1 MRFFSFSRTDIINRE
16 PSFRLLTTE
25 TGPSGTARTCFVYF
39 AHLIKIILTLL
50 FSNYIIVAMIDKT
63 QTVAELMM
71 YFYRVVNKVN
81 ELEKMPYDFGVGEK
95 LYPSE
100 IHTIQAIG
108 HNSGIN
114 VTSLA
119 QKLGITKG
127 GVSQMISK
135 LKKRGFINKVRSMD
149 NDKEV
154 LLILTG
160 KGQKAF
166 NGHEKFHY
174 DMYMDFINYMND
186 ISSEQIDMFKAV
198 LGKVDFYVDQ
208 YRIK

>member
-1 MRFFSFSRTDIINRE
+1 MN
-16 PSFRLLTTE
+16 
-25 TGPSGTARTCFVYF
+25 
-39 AHLIKIILTLL
+39 
-50 FSNYIIVAMIDKT
+50 DKT
-63 QTVAELMM
+63 QTIAELMM
-71 YFYRVVNKVN
+71 HFYRVVNKIN

-108 HNSGIN
+108 NNSGIN
-114 VTSLA
+114 VTTLA

-135 LKKRGFINKVRSMD
+135 LKKRELIEKVRSTD

-154 LLILTG
+154 LLILTA

-166 NGHEKFHY
+166 NEHEKFHY
-174 DMYMDFINYMND
+174 DMYMDFIKYMDD
-186 ISSEQIDMFKAV
+186 ISQEEIETFKKI
-198 LGKVDFYVDQ
+198 LDKVDFYAER